1 MIKRRGE
8 SQIENLIRD
17 HKSLERRGQMRSNLN
32 MLYSIGNIFPRV
44 IRDFICTLKTN
55 LIEKY
60 MNVQSLETTRVP
72 VLGLSFGSPEEK

>member
-8 SQIENLIRD
+8 SQIENLTRD
-17 HKSLERRGQMRSNLN
+17 HKSLEKKGQMRFDWN
-32 MLYSIGNIFPRV
+32 MLYSIGNIFSRV

-55 LIEKY
+55 LIEKD
-60 MNVQSLETTRVP
+60 MNVQSLETTRVL